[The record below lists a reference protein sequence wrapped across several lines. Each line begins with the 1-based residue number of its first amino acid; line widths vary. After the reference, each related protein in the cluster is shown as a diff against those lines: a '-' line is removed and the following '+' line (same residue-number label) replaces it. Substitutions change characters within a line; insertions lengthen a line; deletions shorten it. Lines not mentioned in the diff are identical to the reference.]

1 MIIVYNIK
9 MYLSS
14 SMEDN
19 AKSMGD
25 RRKIKKVKNV
35 YPTMI
40 IGNCG
45 QEIYSCKRYVMQK
58 IIRVFQEETRF

>member
-1 MIIVYNIK
+1 
-9 MYLSS
+9 
-14 SMEDN
+14 MEDN

-25 RRKIKKVKNV
+25 RRKIKKAKNV

-58 IIRVFQEETRF
+58 IIKVFQDKRRVFSLPIRD

>member
-1 MIIVYNIK
+1 
-9 MYLSS
+9 
-14 SMEDN
+14 MEDN
-19 AKSMGD
+19 AKSMGN

-45 QEIYSCKRYVMQK
+45 QEIYGCKRYVIQK
-58 IIRVFQEETRF
+58 IIRVFQEERGF

>member
-9 MYLSS
+9 IYLSS

-25 RRKIKKVKNV
+25 RRKIKKGQKCLSNND
-35 YPTMI
+35 YWKLWA
-40 IGNCG
+40 GN
-45 QEIYSCKRYVMQK
+45 I
-58 IIRVFQEETRF
+58 

>member
-1 MIIVYNIK
+1 
-9 MYLSS
+9 
-14 SMEDN
+14 MEDN

-25 RRKIKKVKNV
+25 RRKIKKAKNV

-58 IIRVFQEETRF
+58 IIKVFQDKRKFLAYL

>member
-1 MIIVYNIK
+1 
-9 MYLSS
+9 
-14 SMEDN
+14 MEDN

-25 RRKIKKVKNV
+25 RQKIKKAKNV

-58 IIRVFQEETRF
+58 IIRVFQEKIGF